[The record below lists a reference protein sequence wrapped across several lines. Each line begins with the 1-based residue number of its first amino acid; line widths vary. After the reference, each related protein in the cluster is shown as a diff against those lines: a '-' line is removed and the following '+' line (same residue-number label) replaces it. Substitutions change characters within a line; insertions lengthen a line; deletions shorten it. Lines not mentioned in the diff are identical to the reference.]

1 MLAKEQYIGAVA
13 LAVIALTAWI
23 YIALTPQPAL
33 TDLDTPDLDSLRAV
47 RDSLR
52 RDSIR
57 QVREARWQHYKDSCR
72 QADDARFAAWNAE
85 RKARYDSFFLADSL
99 WRDSMGIVFPRHRK
113 KDTILN
119 LNTADT
125 AELVLIRGIGP
136 YKARRILAYRE
147 ELGGFY
153 SPVQLC
159 DERLRDLHLD
169 TLTGSFT
176 ASPDSLRTID
186 VNTSDAETLSRHPYL
201 RYSQAK
207 AIYRLRRKYVRLES
221 IDDLRSVPDLDS
233 ATLSRLQYYLR
244 FE

>member
-1 MLAKEQYIGAVA
+1 MLAKEQYIGAVT

-23 YIALTPQPAL
+23 YIALTPQPSL
-33 TDLDTPDLDSLRAV
+33 QVIDTTYQDSLRAV

-57 QVREARWQHYKDSCR
+57 QAREARWLHYKDSCKK
-72 QADDARFAAWNAE
+72 ADDARFAAWNAE
-85 RKARYDSFFLADSL
+85 RKARYDSFFRADSL
-99 WRDSMGIVFPRHRK
+99 WRDSLGIIFPRHIK

-125 AELVLIRGIGP
+125 TELVLIRGIGP
-136 YKARRILAYRE
+136 YKARRIVAYRE

-153 SPVQLC
+153 SPSQLC
-159 DERLRDLHLD
+159 DERLKDLHLD
-169 TLTGSFT
+169 TLIGSFI

-186 VNTSDAETLSRHPYL
+186 VNTANAETLSRHPYL

-207 AIYRLRRKYVRLES
+207 AIYHLRRKYVRLEG
-221 IDDLRSVPDLDS
+221 IDDLRHLSELDS
-233 ATLSRLQYYLR
+233 AALSRLQYYLR
-244 FE
+244 FD